1 MRAAVYLGP
10 KNIQVQ
16 RVPMPKCGP
25 GEIRIKVGACAI
37 CGTDMRIYTH
47 GQKNVVPPAITG
59 HEIAGVI
66 DAVGAGVEG
75 YKVGQKATIV
85 TPVGCGHCKFC
96 IRGIHNL
103 CVDFKAIGYDYPGG
117 FAEYVTIGEKAVRQ
131 GNVIVMPAHV
141 PDDEASLVEPLSCVL
156 NGQEYLNIGVG
167 DTVTVIGAGPIGL
180 MHLELARAKGATK
193 LILIE
198 WAKARLEVAKEKFP
212 ADTYICSADEDP
224 VKRVIEAT
232 DGVGTDVA
240 IVACGVNQCQE
251 QAIAM
256 TAKMG
261 RVSFF
266 AGLPKDKPTITFDSN
281 TMHYKEI
288 SVFGAFASHASQ
300 YVQALALI
308 AARKVDAR
316 KFITKHFSLE
326 NMVEGIV
333 GYKAG
338 TDHKMVVVP

>member
-10 KNIQVQ
+10 KNMQVQ

-25 GEIRIKVGACAI
+25 GEILIKVGACAI

-59 HEIAGVI
+59 HEIGGTIA
-66 DAVGAGVEG
+66 AVGAGVDG
-75 YKVGQKATIV
+75 YKVGQKAVIV

-117 FAEYVTIGEKAVRQ
+117 FAEYVCLNEKAVRQ
-131 GNVIVMPAHV
+131 GNVIVMADHV
-141 PDDEASLVEPLSCVL
+141 PFDEASLVEPLSCVI
-156 NGQEYLNIGVG
+156 NGQEYLNIGIG

-180 MHLELARAKGATK
+180 MHLELARASGATR

-198 WAKARLEVAKEKFP
+198 WSKPRLEVAREKFQ
-212 ADTYICSADEDP
+212 ADAYICSADEDP
-224 VKRVIEAT
+224 IKRVIETT
-232 DGVGTDVA
+232 DGVGTDVVV
-240 IVACGVNQCQE
+240 VACGVNLCQE

-261 RVSFF
+261 RVSYF
-266 AGLPKDKPTITFDSN
+266 AGLPKDKPTITFDAN

-300 YVQALALI
+300 YVQALALV